1 MTTQD
6 RRWLAR
12 EVARG
17 LTKTLS
23 ARNKE
28 QDRTEFAKLAASFV
42 KLHGPLRLELD
53 GRTMTAAGE
62 KLHDEASSRLG
73 LRFTIEGVRDIT
85 LEPGVTEAEV
95 TDLLAALLDRYMA
108 ELTASGGLV
117 AAALNSVI
125 GGLSSRDGI
134 EKLIAIGTS
143 GTAEG
148 GPEAFVAVLE
158 ALGTAGVQAGL
169 QAYGRTG
176 SKELRDALN
185 TFLAA
190 NVGAFP
196 ETLKPLVDRN
206 TTAETAKWA
215 LFLVSKSVRGP
226 AAEPLL
232 EAGKH
237 HPASA
242 VSEYATFLW
251 KTATPRGRLT
261 AFLDSI
267 DKSDVA
273 ERIRAVDA
281 LGKAKDAE
289 ALPVLVKLV
298 DDPSFLSRPPEEMKA
313 FLGAISEIGGP
324 QMITFFEKQ
333 SERSSGIFKIRAG
346 NEVREQAKTLL
357 QQLLDK
363 GGAP

>member
-1 MTTQD
+1 
-6 RRWLAR
+6 
-12 EVARG
+12 
-17 LTKTLS
+17 
-23 ARNKE
+23 
-28 QDRTEFAKLAASFV
+28 
-42 KLHGPLRLELD
+42 
-53 GRTMTAAGE
+53 
-62 KLHDEASSRLG
+62 
-73 LRFTIEGVRDIT
+73 
-85 LEPGVTEAEV
+85 
-95 TDLLAALLDRYMA
+95 MA

-143 GTAEG
+143 GTSEG

-158 ALGTAGVQAGL
+158 ALGPAGVQAAL
-169 QAYGRTG
+169 QAHGRTS

-185 TFLAA
+185 TFLTE

-206 TTAETAKWA
+206 ATAETAKWA
-215 LFLVSKSVRGP
+215 LFLVSKSVKGS

-232 EAGKH
+232 DAGKH

-267 DKSDVA
+267 DKNDVA

-346 NEVREQAKTLL
+346 NEIREQAKTLL
-357 QQLLDK
+357 QQLIDK
-363 GGAP
+363 GGAR